1 MAECYDM
8 GNGVATWSSADY
20 DGATTYGIVQPGIDY
35 DVGQSSGQ
43 FMLVAYSDTYANA
56 VAFEENYPAEH
67 AAMQVDWQQFF
78 YTWLNWFGADAVMG
92 GIVTGN
98 VYTQADLIEAINI
111 DQPEEASTVTFTSY
125 PPKGWVGYCS
135 TPNCEGQTPAG
146 IVTGY
151 EYNAQYYYFVFYAT
165 ADAYD
170 GLVEGTY
177 EELSAEVKAWL
188 ESFFVWLVP
197 AEPEAPS
204 SDGVADILTGIGAA
218 SAPLTV
224 TLLWNAPVDLDL
236 YLYCPDGSEIGW
248 SSGVGV
254 YNTAC
259 DGKLDHDM

>member
-1 MAECYDM
+1 
-8 GNGVATWSSADY
+8 
-20 DGATTYGIVQPGIDY
+20 
-35 DVGQSSGQ
+35 
-43 FMLVAYSDTYANA
+43 
-56 VAFEENYPAEH
+56 
-67 AAMQVDWQQFF
+67 MQVFWQQFF

-92 GIVTGN
+92 GIVSGN
-98 VYTQADLIEAINI
+98 AYTQADLIQALNI
-111 DQPEEASTVTFTSY
+111 DQPGEASTVTFTSY

-170 GLVEGTY
+170 GLVEGYY

-204 SDGVADILTGIGAA
+204 SDGVAGILEGIGAA

-236 YLYCPDGSEIGW
+236 YLYCPDGSAVGW
-248 SSGVGV
+248 QSGVGV
-254 YNTAC
+254 YNPAC
-259 DGKLDHDM
+259 DGKLDHDMQAGSYN